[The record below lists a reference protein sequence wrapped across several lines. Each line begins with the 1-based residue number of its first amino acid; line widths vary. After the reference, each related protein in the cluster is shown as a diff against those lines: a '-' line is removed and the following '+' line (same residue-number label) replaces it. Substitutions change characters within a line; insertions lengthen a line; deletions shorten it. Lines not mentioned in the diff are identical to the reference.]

1 MPPDYPRGV
10 ELLRLP
16 LTATAADVV
25 HAHADRLEMA
35 VGDAGVVL
43 DIDDPQAYEQAF
55 GVKP

>member
-1 MPPDYPRGV
+1 
-10 ELLRLP
+10 
-16 LTATAADVV
+16 
-25 HAHADRLEMA
+25 MA